1 MKEMIR
7 ISGFA
12 DEISQNFEKQLQTVT
27 ELGMHYISLRSAEG
41 KGIADYTQEEVKET
55 LVPLLNQYGVKIS
68 SIGSP
73 IGKVEIDDEEGFR
86 KQKEQL
92 EELCRISRLLSC
104 KYIRIF
110 SFFMPEDKNP
120 ENYKEKVIEKLKE
133 FVAIA
138 EKQEIILLHENEK
151 EIYGDTGKRCR
162 EILSAINSPYFR
174 AAFDFANFVQC
185 QEDAEDCWNLLA
197 SDIEY
202 IHIKDALFENQI
214 NVVCGTGDGKIKKLL
229 KRAIFGEK
237 YRGFLTLEPHLV
249 QFDALKSLERG
260 KAEVIA
266 KNTARNGEE
275 GYRLQ
280 YNALMGLLKEIESE
294 QAESEKDKSENVE
307 PKSVK
312 TEKVRIG
319 IIGVGSQ
326 GNAYASLLS
335 QRADNPEWSVPPC
348 PEHCCLGALCENDPE
363 RIEFVKKKYP
373 DYPIYTDWKKLV
385 DSDDVDM
392 VITTVPHYLHT
403 EIAIYCLEHGRNV
416 LVEKPAGVYAKA
428 VREMNACAAAHPEV
442 AFGIMFNQRTNS
454 LYQKIKAVIDS
465 GELGEIRRSNWIIN
479 SWWRPDS
486 YYQQSAWRATWGG
499 EGGGVLVNQAPH
511 QLDLWQWICGIPTK
525 VYARCLFGCHRNIAV
540 ENDVTIV
547 TQYANGATGCFITTT
562 HDPVGTDRLEIDLNG
577 GKIVVNDSKAAV
589 IYRFTHTE
597 EEMNHS
603 MDMSEV
609 AKLTMG
615 NSASGGLYTIEMIE
629 AEEGWGSQHA
639 AVMENFAL
647 HILKGT
653 PLLAPGFEGING
665 VNLANAA
672 LLSAWLGKEV
682 ENPVNEDLYLEEL
695 NKRIKAEGKFSTR

>member
-1 MKEMIR
+1 MVKNVQ

-12 DEISQNFEKQLQTVT
+12 DEISQNFEKQLRTVT

-41 KGIADYTQEEVKET
+41 KGIADYTEGEVREK
-55 LVPLLNQYGVKIS
+55 LLPLLKEYGVKVS

-73 IGKVEIDDEEGFR
+73 IGKVEIDDEEGFK

-92 EELCRISRLLSC
+92 EELCRICKLLSC
-104 KYIRIF
+104 KYIRVF
-110 SFFMPEDKNP
+110 SFFMPKDGNP
-120 ENYKEKVIEKLKE
+120 EDYREKVIEKLRE
-133 FVAIA
+133 FVEIA
-138 EKQEIILLHENEK
+138 GKHEIILLHENEK

-162 EILSAINSPYFR
+162 ELLDAVRSPYLR

-185 QEDAEDCWNLLA
+185 QEDAEECWNLLA
-197 SDIEY
+197 PDIEY

-214 NVVCGTGDGKIKKLL
+214 NVVCGTGDGKVKKLL
-229 KRAIFGEK
+229 KRAIYEEG
-237 YRGFLTLEPHLV
+237 YQGFLTLEPHLV

-260 KAEVIA
+260 KADVIA
-266 KNTARNGEE
+266 KNTARDGEE
-275 GYRLQ
+275 GYRMQ
-280 YNALMGLLKEIESE
+280 YHALMKVLEDIE
-294 QAESEKDKSENVE
+294 QK
-307 PKSVK
+307 
-312 TEKVRIG
+312 KVRIG

-335 QRADNPEWSVPPC
+335 QRPDNPEWPVPPC
-348 PEHCCLGALCENDPE
+348 PMHCCLGALCENDPQ
-363 RIEFVKKKYP
+363 RLEFVKKKYP
-373 DYPIYTDWKKLV
+373 DYPVYTDWKELV
-385 DSDDVDM
+385 NSDDVDM

-403 EIAIYCLEHGRNV
+403 EIAVYCIEHGRNV
-416 LVEKPAGVYAKA
+416 LVEKPAGVFAKA
-428 VREMNACAAAHPEV
+428 VRRMNECAAAHPEV

-454 LYQKIKAVIDS
+454 LYQKIKEIIDS

-486 YYQQSAWRATWGG
+486 YYRQSDWRATWGG

-511 QLDLWQWICGIPTK
+511 QLDLWQWMCGIPTR
-525 VYARCLFGCHRNIAV
+525 VYAKCLFGCHREIDV

-562 HDPVGTDRLEIDLNG
+562 HDPVGTDRLEIDLDG
-577 GKIVVNDSKAAV
+577 GKIIVNDSKTATV
-589 IYRFTHTE
+589 LRFIKTE
-597 EEMNHS
+597 DEMNRE
-603 MDMSEV
+603 MDMGEV

-615 NSASGGLYTIEMIE
+615 NSAGGGLYTEEIIE
-629 AEEGWGSQHA
+629 AEGGWGSQHA

-647 HILKGT
+647 HVLEGT
-653 PLLAPGFEGING
+653 PLLAPGSEGING

-682 ENPVNEDLYLEEL
+682 DNPVDEELYLEEL
-695 NKRIKAEGKFSTR
+695 NKRIAAEGKFPTR